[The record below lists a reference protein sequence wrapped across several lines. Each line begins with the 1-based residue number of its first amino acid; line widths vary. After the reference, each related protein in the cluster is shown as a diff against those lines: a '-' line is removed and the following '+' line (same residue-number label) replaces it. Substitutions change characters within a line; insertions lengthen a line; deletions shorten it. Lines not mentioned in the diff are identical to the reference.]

1 MPLPRKAKALL
12 NAQTMSEQQTPRLPI
27 APFVIGDILIL
38 GLAGYLWLYHRAATA
53 IDWKEMAV
61 TGGLVAFG
69 AWLSTIP
76 FIRNHEAEMQ
86 HQEQKNL
93 MDAASG
99 MQKVDQLARQIS
111 TATAQWQ
118 DIQAT
123 ATKTAAQSSGLIDRI
138 QAESK
143 SVVDA
148 LQRTSDAEK
157 QVMRLEIDKLRRG
170 ENEFVQAL
178 VVTLDHTYALYLAGV
193 RSGQP
198 ELARELAGFRAA
210 CLDGVRRVGLVAHEA
225 EPGQPFN
232 PQMHQTPD
240 GSEVEPGAIIG
251 SVAACGYSLR
261 GTPIRRIV
269 VVPAAPPVTAM
280 DIDPDAVQP
289 GA

>member
-1 MPLPRKAKALL
+1 M
-12 NAQTMSEQQTPRLPI
+12 QQ
-27 APFVIGDILIL
+27 
-38 GLAGYLWLYHRAATA
+38 
-53 IDWKEMAV
+53 
-61 TGGLVAFG
+61 
-69 AWLSTIP
+69 
-76 FIRNHEAEMQ
+76 
-86 HQEQKNL
+86 QEQKNL

-99 MQKVDQLARQIS
+99 MQKLDQLARQIS

-123 ATKTAAQSSGLIDRI
+123 AVKTATQSAGLIDRI
-138 QAESK
+138 QTESK

-170 ENEFVQAL
+170 ESEFVQAL

-232 PQMHQTPD
+232 PQFHQTPD
-240 GSEVEPGAIIG
+240 GSEVEPGTPIG

-261 GTPIRRIV
+261 GAAIRRIV
-269 VVPAAPPVTAM
+269 VVPA
-280 DIDPDAVQP
+280 
-289 GA
+289 